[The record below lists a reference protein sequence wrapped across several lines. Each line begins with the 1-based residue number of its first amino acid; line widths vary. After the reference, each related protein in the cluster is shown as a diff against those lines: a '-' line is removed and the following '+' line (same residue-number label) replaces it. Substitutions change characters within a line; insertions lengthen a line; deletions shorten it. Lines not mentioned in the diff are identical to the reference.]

1 MSENTVFDDSLLDV
15 DLDDLEDLPEF
26 KNFPAGVNTALL
38 KISKKVIN
46 NKPAVEFA
54 MVGIESIELSDPTA
68 EPIKAGDSCSSLFF
82 LDSEFGRGALKKV
95 LRDISQTFGTSNLLV
110 ICNAFADGGEYEQ
123 GLEVTVTSSITKSK
137 KNGAEYMNIKNITVN

>member
-26 KNFPAGVNTALL
+26 KNFPAGINTALL

-68 EPIKAGDSCSSLFF
+68 EPIQAGDSCSSLFF

-95 LRDISQTFGTSNLLV
+95 LRDISKTFGTSNLLV
-110 ICNAFADGGEYEQ
+110 ICNAFAEGGEYEQ